1 MVTPLGCGVDVTWK
15 RLLEGVTGQ
24 VGSRPSTSPDLPAR
38 IACHVATAETTAAQF
53 DPDQWMDP
61 KDRRKVDEFIV
72 FA

>member
-1 MVTPLGCGVDVTWK
+1 M
-15 RLLEGVTGQ
+15 
-24 VGSRPSTSPDLPAR
+24 SR
-38 IACHVATAETTAAQF
+38 AENRQRRF